1 MHSDFVAA
9 LLGREVRTSTPT
21 IKQFR
26 VPRGSSFDLV
36 PEGTIGLAVSNDK
49 QVLRNLGDA
58 IGGADFTSA
67 AKTAGKLQARQRRL
81 LLRDRRVVASL
92 TDVPNFGELRYSG
105 TPLVQ
110 GVFLAGRVPL
120 VVSTIMYS
128 GAQLDP
134 QRFEFVEKFRRPAT
148 ADDAMF
154 ALVMVREPE
163 LSPLESRVL
172 ANVQASSVDQVFHPG
187 GSAFFTP
194 VVGMVT
200 PHIYQI
206 GPIGDDAV
214 AFRLVN
220 DAYCDFNIAG
230 WPDDLAARAE
240 YETALAG
247 RSFARLNPD
256 QAVGELLRLRM
267 NALVA
272 TRR

>member
-154 ALVMVREPE
+154 CVGYGSRTRTQPAREQGPRE
-163 LSPLESRVL
+163 CPSFLGGPGIPSWRVCIFHASRR
-172 ANVQASSVDQVFHPG
+172 NGHAS
-187 GSAFFTP
+187 
-194 VVGMVT
+194 
-200 PHIYQI
+200 Y
-206 GPIGDDAV
+206 
-214 AFRLVN
+214 L
-220 DAYCDFNIAG
+220 
-230 WPDDLAARAE
+230 PDWTYWR
-240 YETALAG
+240 
-247 RSFARLNPD
+247 
-256 QAVGELLRLRM
+256 
-267 NALVA
+267 
-272 TRR
+272 

>member
-1 MHSDFVAA
+1 MHSEYVAA
-9 LLGREVRTSTPT
+9 LLGREVRTSTP
-21 IKQFR
+21 IVKQFR
-26 VPRGSSFDLV
+26 IPRGSSFDLV
-36 PEGTIGLAVSNDK
+36 PEGTIGLAVSNDM

-58 IGGADFTSA
+58 IEAGDFTSA
-67 AKTAGKLQARQRRL
+67 ASTAGKLQARHRRL
-81 LLRDRRVVASL
+81 LLRDRRVIATL
-92 TDVPNFGELRYSG
+92 ADVPNFGELRYSG

-128 GAQLDP
+128 GAQLNAAL
-134 QRFEFVEKFRRPAT
+134 FEFVEKVRQPAT
-148 ADDAMF
+148 ADGALF
-154 ALVMVREPE
+154 AVVLVREPE
-163 LSPLESRVL
+163 LSPLERRVL
-172 ANVQASSVDQVFHPG
+172 AHVQASSVDQVFHPG

-194 VVGMVT
+194 VVRAIT

-214 AFRLVN
+214 SFRLVN

-230 WPDDLAARAE
+230 WPDDLAARAK
-240 YETALAG
+240 YEAALAG
-247 RSFARLNPD
+247 RSMARLNPD